1 MEKTIAQ
8 MTMEGIYQ
16 KAASTEEAWATIRK
30 PYDAYWTRAQ
40 DSGLFETKEV
50 RRALY
55 TNRMGDS
62 PLEKIR
68 EARAGMARILGRYER
83 GLITDEELFIG
94 MIDMKDKIKS
104 LELNK
109 GLTYRYAQFV
119 PVAPPF
125 LDNFENK
132 VLEECEDYGLLVE
145 CIASN

>member
-1 MEKTIAQ
+1 
-8 MTMEGIYQ
+8 MEGIYQ

-40 DSGLFETKEV
+40 DAGLFEIKEV

-55 TNRMGDS
+55 TNRMGQS
-62 PLEKIR
+62 PLQKIR
-68 EARAGMARILGRYER
+68 EARAGMAKILGRYER
-83 GLITDEELFIG
+83 GLIAVDELQVD
-94 MIDMKDKIKS
+94 MIDMKDKIIS

-119 PVAPPF
+119 SVAPPF

-132 VLEECEDYGLLVE
+132 VLEECADYGLLVD
-145 CIASN
+145 CIDY